1 MTLPVSVDAA
11 IALLDPDQTPRDVE
25 VNEFVALL
33 VQVDSLAGD
42 VTGDQYA
49 DGRVRL
55 LEGFDDLLLFG
66 VAQATV

>member
-1 MTLPVSVDAA
+1 M
-11 IALLDPDQTPRDVE
+11 
-25 VNEFVALL
+25 NEFVALL

-55 LEGFDDLLLFG
+55 LEGFEDLLLFG